1 MWSDFAIVQE
11 KSRAHGLGFSCLRLN
26 RIVWVIRREFED
38 ERVSIA
44 AGIKPSSAAIVV
56 SGWWVLSILLKVA
69 GAAISG

>member
-1 MWSDFAIVQE
+1 M
-11 KSRAHGLGFSCLRLN
+11 RLN